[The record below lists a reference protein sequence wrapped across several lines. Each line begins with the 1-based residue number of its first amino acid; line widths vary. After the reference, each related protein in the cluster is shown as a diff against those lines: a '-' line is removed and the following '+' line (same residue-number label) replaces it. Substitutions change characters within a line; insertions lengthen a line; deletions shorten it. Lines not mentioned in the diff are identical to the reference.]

1 MSANL
6 YLPGDDLL
14 DQVLAEFLGYFWCRY
29 NKGQVVGERIVR
41 FLVSPEQFEQA
52 KEQYGVGAIVPASNE
67 EPVEQL
73 AFKPLPPFH
82 SSRDEMAKVE
92 AKLYQSG
99 ALWQIYISNMRGVM
113 KIIHVGTTAEA
124 LWMLITADARVRAQ
138 AAFLTVD
145 AQRPKQ
151 QALFG

>member
-6 YLPGDDLL
+6 YLPGDDLI
-14 DQVLAEFLGYFWCRY
+14 DQSLAEFLGYFWCRF
-29 NKGQVVGERIVR
+29 NSGQVVGERIVR

-52 KEQYGVGAIVPASNE
+52 KEQYGAGAIVPANNE

-82 SSRDEMAKVE
+82 SSRDEMARIE

-99 ALWQIYISNMRGVM
+99 GLWQIYINHLRGGLGVSN
-113 KIIHVGTTAEA
+113 TATA
-124 LWMLITADARVRAQ
+124 QGLWLMVTADAKTRSK
-138 AAFLTVD
+138 AAFITVE